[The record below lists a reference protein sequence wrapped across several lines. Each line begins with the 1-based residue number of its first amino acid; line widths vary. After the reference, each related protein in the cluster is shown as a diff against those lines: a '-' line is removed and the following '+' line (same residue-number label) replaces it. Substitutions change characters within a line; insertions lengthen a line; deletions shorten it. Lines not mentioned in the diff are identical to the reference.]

1 MLTNVS
7 HDAGLAP
14 SIRACLSSYRMEPR
28 KCLAICSDEAFL
40 DAATSVGLSTVF
52 LRTDKRDWKTG
63 RRSTYE
69 IRDGELK
76 NVQACVEELNGVSFR
91 AASLL

>member
-1 MLTNVS
+1 MTALKSVWHTDALASTHPTTNLNPTT
-7 HDAGLAP
+7 DA
-14 SIRACLSSYRMEPR
+14 
-28 KCLAICSDEAFL
+28 AFL
-40 DAATSVGLSTVF
+40 DACTSIGLSTVY

-63 RRSTYE
+63 RKATYE

-76 NVQACVEELNGVSFR
+76 NVQAFVEELNGVSFR